1 MARHAAL
8 ALLIPVAGPRYL
20 KPTLRR
26 WSANS
31 SPFVHSSSKQVF
43 ERRTYLSEVD
53 VYDADD
59 KAVEVMVKILLASG
73 RGEHVMLNVQ
83 KYSTG
88 E

>member
-1 MARHAAL
+1 MTLHAAL
-8 ALLIPVAGPRYL
+8 ALLIPVEGPRL
-20 KPTLRR
+20 LEPTLRR

-31 SPFVHSSSKQVF
+31 SPFVHSSSKQIF
-43 ERRTYLSEVD
+43 ERRTYQSEID

-73 RGEHVMLNVQ
+73 RGEHVKLNVQ